1 MADLH
6 TKKYIIKL
14 KQGLASAI
22 NKLATVNSAVQ
33 GEPHY
38 ATDTEHLYIFNGTLN
53 KPVQTLDR
61 AVIHE
66 GDVVTHNGSIVYA

>member
-22 NKLATVNSAVQ
+22 NALATVNSAVQ

-38 ATDTEHLYIFNGTLN
+38 TTDTEHLYIFNGTTN

-61 AVIHE
+61 AV
-66 GDVVTHNGSIVYA
+66 VHNDEIMCKDGEIIYV